1 MQEWAKNTGKYRE
14 GVDTPRYARWKTRLR
29 CAFNKAP
36 DIVELSS
43 ERQPLEP
50 EPYRVYQFRP
60 VRGKVGYD
68 TTATF
73 ANECMSIQR
82 NLVNVAG
89 IGLASR
95 TFV

>member
-14 GVDTPRYARWKTRLR
+14 GVDRPRYARWKTRLR

-36 DIVELSS
+36 DIVEVTS

-60 VRGKVGYD
+60 ARGNY
-68 TTATF
+68 
-73 ANECMSIQR
+73 
-82 NLVNVAG
+82 
-89 IGLASR
+89 
-95 TFV
+95 